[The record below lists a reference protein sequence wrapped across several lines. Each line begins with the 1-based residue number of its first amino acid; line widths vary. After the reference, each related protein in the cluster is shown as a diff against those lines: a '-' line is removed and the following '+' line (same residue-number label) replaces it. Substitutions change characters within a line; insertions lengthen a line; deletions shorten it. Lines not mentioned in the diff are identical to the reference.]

1 MTIKEIRAAVGMT
14 QQEFA
19 DYFGISKR
27 TVESWEGGKR
37 NIMDYVLDLIVYKLK
52 NEGLLKDTS
61 K

>member
-1 MTIKEIRAAVGMT
+1 MTIKEIRASVGMT

-52 NEGLLKDTS
+52 NEGLLK
-61 K
+61 

>member
-19 DYFGISKR
+19 DYLGISKR

-52 NEGLLKDTS
+52 NEGLLK
-61 K
+61 

>member
-52 NEGLLKDTS
+52 NEGLLK
-61 K
+61 